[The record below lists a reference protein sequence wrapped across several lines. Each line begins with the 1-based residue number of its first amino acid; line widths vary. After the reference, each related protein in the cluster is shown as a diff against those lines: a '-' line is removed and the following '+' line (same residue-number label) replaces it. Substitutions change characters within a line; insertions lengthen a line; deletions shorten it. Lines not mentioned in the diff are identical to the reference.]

1 MYETPQEKANI
12 ITQKVMRN
20 MVTSPIMAW
29 MLRIMGPN
37 DFEARPIL
45 IVFRMARVKAMPQVI
60 RTVAWIVGKE

>member
-1 MYETPQEKANI
+1 
-12 ITQKVMRN
+12 

-60 RTVAWIVGKE
+60 RTVAWIVGKEYY